1 MLGQSEVKYML
12 PILAAAAA
20 VATAATEAFGA
31 GATLAVTVH
40 KLKKDN

>member
-1 MLGQSEVKYML
+1 MLGQTEVKDML
-12 PILAAAAA
+12 PILAAAAT